1 MYWVS
6 YRLGD
11 GEIHTLKHGLIKTF
25 FTHRGDADMA
35 ALDLLRRWVGAE
47 VWVTPIELSAPVEV
61 KLKDHASDIENEIF
75 EAVQKI
81 EGINTVELARVDG
94 EDYIKANF
102 VDAAYDYVIRIEKV
116 AK

>member
-6 YRLGD
+6 YRFGD

-25 FTHRGDADMA
+25 FTHRWDADMA
-35 ALDLLRRWVGAE
+35 ALDLLRRCPEAE

-61 KLKDHASDIENEIF
+61 ELKDHTGDIENEIF

-94 EDYIKANF
+94 KDHIKANF